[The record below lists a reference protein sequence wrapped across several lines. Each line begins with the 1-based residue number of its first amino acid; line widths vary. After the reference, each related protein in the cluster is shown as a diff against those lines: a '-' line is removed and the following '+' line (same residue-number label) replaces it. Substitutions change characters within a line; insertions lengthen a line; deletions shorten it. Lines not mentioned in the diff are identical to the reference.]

1 MSTIRTYLDKVLVF
15 FCVALFILMTIVGT
29 YQITTRYFFNSPS
42 TISEELITYSFAWLS
57 LLAACYVFGQ
67 RGHLC
72 MSFVY
77 SKFVGKSRV
86 ILDVLSEL
94 TIAVVAVLLFIYG
107 GQYMALSNME
117 QVTASLGVNMG
128 AIYLILPISGF
139 IILIYNVLNLYD
151 LFKLFN
157 SENVS
162 EYGKNDYQD

>member
-1 MSTIRTYLDKVLVF
+1 
-15 FCVALFILMTIVGT
+15 
-29 YQITTRYFFNSPS
+29 
-42 TISEELITYSFAWLS
+42 
-57 LLAACYVFGQ
+57 
-67 RGHLC
+67 